1 MMTII
6 ACPTCNARNRVGPI
20 AQGVP
25 RCPRCKSVLPWVVD
39 AGTSTFTAETTAS
52 VTVVVDFWAAWC
64 GPCRMIS
71 PVLEDLAKRHA
82 GQVKVV
88 KVDVDANPGLATRF
102 GAQSIPLLVVIRE
115 GKEVDRVVG
124 ALPRAA
130 LEQRLGPA
138 LAA

>member
-1 MMTII
+1 
-6 ACPTCNARNRVGPI
+6 
-20 AQGVP
+20 
-25 RCPRCKSVLPWVVD
+25 
-39 AGTSTFTAETTAS
+39 
-52 VTVVVDFWAAWC
+52 
-64 GPCRMIS
+64 MIS

-82 GQVKVV
+82 GHVKVV